1 VLSATSSAPATL
13 CFSTKLA
20 ESRRSL
26 QLRQWP
32 LLVLFDCRVEGIGG
46 SETFA
51 ASGRKTLVVI
61 KAALD

>member
-1 VLSATSSAPATL
+1 
-13 CFSTKLA
+13 LA